1 MLRRNVLLFGLVGGF
16 GFALAF
22 VAALY
27 AFGSP
32 TANPAEHRVEESV
45 PHRLRVAPDAEL
57 VRWFLFE
64 DGERVGPVLSPMP
77 AGLVGLSS
85 TELADGQPQWRLL
98 SFSEGRVV
106 VEEHCSQLTGGFLRS
121 EHGALAVYE
130 GDIDGCHRKKGTIE
144 LDGGLISPLQELELE
159 LGVPFSSEAELVLLL
174 EGIAA
179 P

>member
-27 AFGSP
+27 AFSSL
-32 TANPAEHRVEESV
+32 ANPAEHRVEESV
-45 PHRLRVAPDAEL
+45 PHRLRRTRCRARPL
-57 VRWFLFE
+57 VSVRRRRK
-64 DGERVGPVLSPMP
+64 GRTVLSPMP
-77 AGLVGLSS
+77 AELVGLSS